1 MEGVII
7 MCGTLILIAVVS
19 VIFAHTKKGKKLF
32 E

>member
-7 MCGTLILIAVVS
+7 MCGTLILIAVAS
-19 VIFAHTKKGKKLF
+19 VILAHTKKGKKLF